1 MKTGN
6 QTLDQAVERENNILL
21 SIRRQ
26 RQVTLPEAF
35 DPINEASRDII
46 KAMYEKYGQVYLG
59 KVNSNQNDPT
69 VLKQYDGGAIYNFS
83 CDFCLPA
90 YSKQV
95 ESLIM
100 EWRTQKDVHVLE
112 RMFNAITEHG
122 GHLIFWS

>member
-1 MKTGN
+1 MTTN
-6 QTLDQAVERENNILL
+6 SQTLAQAVERENNMIV
-21 SIRRQ
+21 SIVQQRRA
-26 RQVTLPEAF
+26 TIPEGF

-59 KVNSNQNDPT
+59 KVNANQNDPT
-69 VLKQYDGGAIYNFS
+69 VLTQYDGGTIYNFS

-90 YSKQV
+90 YSRQI

-100 EWRTQKDVHVLE
+100 EWRTQKDVHVLK